1 MNTTSLILVVAAILV
16 VETLDSRTSSR
27 RRATLRARFG
37 PEYERAVHDA
47 GSARRAEAE
56 LEARAQRVT
65 KDHIRPLRR
74 EESVQFSNRW
84 RQVQARF
91 VDDPAS
97 AVAEADVL
105 VTEVMNARG
114 YPMADFDRRAEDLSV
129 DHANVVHHYREAHA
143 IATRHAR
150 RRAST
155 EDLRQA
161 VVHYRALFDDLLH
174 VREAERRPA

>member
-1 MNTTSLILVVAAILV
+1 MNTTSLILVIAAVLAVAV
-16 VETLDSRTSSR
+16 VFAYFAR
-27 RRATLRARFG
+27 RRAQLRARFG
-37 PEYERAVHDA
+37 PEYDRAVDDA
-47 GSARRAEAE
+47 GSARRAEAK
-56 LEARAQRVT
+56 RVT
-65 KDHIRPLRR
+65 KYDIRPLRR

-84 RQVQARF
+84 RHVQSKF

-97 AVAEADVL
+97 AVAEADTL
-105 VTEVMNARG
+105 VTELMTARG
-114 YPMADFDRRAEDLSV
+114 YPMVDFDRRAEDLSV

-143 IATRHAR
+143 IAVRHAR
-150 RRAST
+150 RGAST